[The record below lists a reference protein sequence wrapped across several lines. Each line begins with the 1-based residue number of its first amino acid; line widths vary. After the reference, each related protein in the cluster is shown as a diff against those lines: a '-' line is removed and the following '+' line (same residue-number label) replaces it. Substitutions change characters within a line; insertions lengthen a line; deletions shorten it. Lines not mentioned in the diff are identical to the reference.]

1 MYLPLLLAQQP
12 QAGGG
17 AQPDPFLALL
27 PPMLIMI
34 GVFYLLIFRPQ
45 QKRQRE
51 LDDLIK
57 NLKKGDNVITS
68 GGIVGTVLAPPNK
81 EGIVVLKTGQDTKIE
96 VLKSA
101 VVQKQ
106 SD

>member
-1 MYLPLLLAQQP
+1 MYIPLLLASQP
-12 QAGGG
+12 QAGT

-51 LDDLIK
+51 LDELIK

-81 EGIVVLKTGQDTKIE
+81 DGIVVLKTGQDTKLE

-106 SD
+106 PD

>member
-1 MYLPLLLAQQP
+1 MYIPLLLASQP
-12 QAGGG
+12 HQGA

-51 LDDLIK
+51 LDELIK

-81 EGIVVLKTGQDTKIE
+81 EGVVVLKTGQDTKIE
-96 VLKSA
+96 VIKSA
-101 VVQKQ
+101 IAQKQ
-106 SD
+106 PE

>member
-1 MYLPLLLAQQP
+1 MYIPLLLASRQP
-12 QAGGG
+12 QPGA

-51 LDDLIK
+51 LDDLVK
-57 NLKKGDNVITS
+57 NLKKGDKVITS
-68 GGIVGTVLAPPNK
+68 GGIVGTVLAPPGK
-81 EGIVVLKTGQDTKIE
+81 DGIVVLKTGQETKIE

-101 VVQKQ
+101 ITQKQ
-106 SD
+106 PD

>member
-1 MYLPLLLAQQP
+1 MYIPFLLASQQSKP
-12 QAGGG
+12 GA

-51 LDDLIK
+51 LDALIK
-57 NLKKGDNVITS
+57 NLKKGDNVITT

-81 EGIVVLKTGQDTKIE
+81 EGVVVLKTGQDTKIE

-101 VVQKQ
+101 ITQKQ
-106 SD
+106 PD